1 MILQPNDNTLRSYYD
16 TFDAR
21 HDRCRKELLNLL
33 SCASIAAHPD
43 NTNPLP
49 KWLRYS
55 RLAVAALLL
64 VAIGL
69 LLSFGGGT
77 PQTVYGMEHLAER
90 LMTIRSLHLKG
101 WIYQT
106 ITSENG
112 DEKLEKFPTELY
124 AKRPNCIGYRSY
136 GFSIPGGGKPST
148 VTSAYMASNG
158 KETIVVSDDNRE
170 ATIANVAGDAF
181 YTELLVESFIQSSI
195 ASNFL
200 QGPPEYYRKIRSED
214 FQGVFCDVYEYHQE
228 EVPFAFEGRHLVW
241 LNRLTGIPMKSESST
256 VDESGVEK
264 LHRSEVIQVDVE
276 PPGSL
281 FSFQAPQDY
290 KLIKLDAKKAADLT
304 MQGIKLSPYGEGG
317 SDTIWLGSW
326 HSLNINERA
335 VLVCWYQYDAK
346 EGEKDFFAREPTFEI
361 YQGNQSR
368 ICREHTLSTNKVNDT
383 QWRWSLIL
391 PEDKETIGECAL
403 RIKVTDDRTRTSQE
417 LKPLRFPPERLQDII
432 LEAQRRTLPNKS
444 QQELFSL
451 DDIELIE

>member
-1 MILQPNDNTLRSYYD
+1 MNLQQNDNMLRSYYD

-21 HDRCRKELLNLL
+21 HDMCRRELLNLL
-33 SCASIAAHPD
+33 SCTPIAAHP
-43 NTNPLP
+43 NNASHLP
-49 KWLRYS
+49 KWLTYS

-69 LLSFGGGT
+69 LLSLGGGT

-90 LMTIRSLHLKG
+90 LMTIRSLYLKG

-124 AKRPNCIGYRSY
+124 ARRPNCLGYRSY

-158 KETIVVSDDNRE
+158 KETIVVSDDKRE

-181 YTELLVESFIQSSI
+181 YTELMVESFIQSSI

-200 QGPPEYYRKIRSED
+200 QGPPEYYRKIRSVD
-214 FQGVFCDVYEYHQE
+214 FQGVLCDVYEFDQE
-228 EVPFAFEGRHLVW
+228 EVPFAFAGRHRVW
-241 LNRLTGIPMKSESST
+241 LNRLTGIPMKSETNT

-264 LHRSEVIQVDVE
+264 LSTRDVIQVDVE
-276 PPGSL
+276 PPVSL

-290 KLIKLDAKKAADLT
+290 KLIKLDANKAEDLD

-317 SDTIWLGSW
+317 SDTTWLGSW
-326 HSLNINERA
+326 HSLNVEERA
-335 VLVCWYQYDAK
+335 VLACWYQYDTK
-346 EGEKDFFAREPTFEI
+346 EGEKVFFARQPTFEFC
-361 YQGNQSR
+361 QGNRSR
-368 ICREHTLSTNKVNDT
+368 SCREHTISTNKVNDT
-383 QWRWSLIL
+383 HWRWSLIL
-391 PEDKETIGECAL
+391 PDDNEPVGEYML
-403 RIKVTDDRTRTSQE
+403 SIKVADEKTRTSQE
-417 LKPLRFPPERLQDII
+417 LKPLRFPRERLQEII
-432 LEAQRRTLPNKS
+432 FEAQRRTLPNKS
-444 QQELFSL
+444 RQELFSL
-451 DDIELIE
+451 VDIESIE